1 LTASFLFFLLLCV
14 IRSLKNSG
22 NTAVFLWDFRL
33 TKAKKRLNWQP
44 FSENWRKF
52 TMSSL
57 DKTTKLA
64 ILRALNDSDQAASS
78 SEIADQIQAFGLDLS
93 PRTVRLHMKTL
104 ESQGLV
110 EPARLGRS
118 GGRRITELGINE
130 IADAGALERLG
141 FIVSML
147 DQMAWSMTYDPIHNT
162 DGTIVLNVSLIE
174 AAQVSHALRE
184 MAVIFH
190 AKLGLGEYVGLFPPG
205 TDVHGLVVPQ
215 RMFGIGT
222 VCSVTVNGV
231 LIHRGVPVVSRFG
244 GVLQTK
250 NGSPARFV
258 DLITYEGTTLDPLE
272 VFIKAGLTR
281 VHEAAILGDGLI
293 GASFREFPTGASSV
307 VESVRH
313 ELDEKGLGGILDIGK
328 PNRPLLDIPV
338 QQGRTAFVVA
348 GGLNPA
354 AAVEESGIATT
365 NSALTMLYPMPSLV
379 HYSEMQRIAMRML
392 KES

>member
-1 LTASFLFFLLLCV
+1 
-14 IRSLKNSG
+14 
-22 NTAVFLWDFRL
+22 
-33 TKAKKRLNWQP
+33 
-44 FSENWRKF
+44 
-52 TMSSL
+52 MSSL

-93 PRTVRLHMKTL
+93 PRTVRLHMKAL
-104 ESQGLV
+104 EAEGLV

-118 GGRRITELGINE
+118 GGRRITELGISE

-141 FIVSML
+141 FIVSKL
-147 DQMAWSMTYDPIHNT
+147 DQMAWSMTYDPKHNK

-184 MAVIFH
+184 MAVIFQS
-190 AKLGLGEYVGLFPPG
+190 KLGLGEYVGLFPPG
-205 TDVHGLVVPQ
+205 TDIHNLAVPQ

-307 VESVRH
+307 VERVRH

-338 QQGRTAFVVA
+338 QEGRTAFVVA

-354 AAVEESGIATT
+354 AAVEEMGIATT

-379 HYSEMQRIAMRML
+379 HYTEMQRIAMRML

>member
-1 LTASFLFFLLLCV
+1 
-14 IRSLKNSG
+14 
-22 NTAVFLWDFRL
+22 
-33 TKAKKRLNWQP
+33 
-44 FSENWRKF
+44 
-52 TMSSL
+52 MSSL

-64 ILRALNDSDQAASS
+64 ILRALNDADHGASS
-78 SEIADQIQAFGLDLS
+78 SEITERIQAFGLDLS

-104 ESQGLV
+104 ESEGLV

-118 GGRRITELGINE
+118 GGRSITELGISE

-141 FIVSML
+141 FIVSKL
-147 DQMAWSMTYDPIHNT
+147 DQMAWSMTYDPENNT
-162 DGTIVLNVSLIE
+162 DGTVVLNVSLIE

-184 MAVIFH
+184 MFVVFQS
-190 AKLGLGEYVGLFPPG
+190 KLGLGEYVGLFPPG
-205 TDVHGLVVPQ
+205 TGVQGFEVPQ

-222 VCSVTVNGV
+222 VCSVTANGV
-231 LIHRGVPVVSRFG
+231 LIRRGVPVVSRFG
-244 GVLQTK
+244 GVLQIK
-250 NGSPARFV
+250 NGKSSRFV

-281 VHEAAILGDGLI
+281 VHEAAILGDGLV

-307 VESVRH
+307 VESVRD
-313 ELDEKGLGGILDIGK
+313 ELEEKGLGGILDIGK

-338 QQGRTAFVVA
+338 QEGRTAFTVA

-354 AAVEESGIATT
+354 AAVEEMGIATT
-365 NSALTMLYPMPSLV
+365 NSALTMLHPMPSLV
-379 HYSEMQRIAMRML
+379 HYTEMQRIAMRML